1 MRFENVRTTDAIG
14 TVLGHTH
21 RLRIAQTTDK
31 ETEKETTQRLSKG
44 TLLNAKHI
52 DMLLQAGVDSV
63 MVAVL
68 ETDDVLENVAVERLA
83 LLFRDSGVGVESS
96 RQGRCNLYALHRGV
110 LDYDVSLIHRLNALD
125 WRVGMAI
132 EHGGVVEAGTVFA
145 SIKVIPY
152 AVPRTVLDAWES
164 ALKSERGVEIY
175 PLHRRHV
182 ALVVS
187 QSSEQASSIQR
198 IVDVHR
204 SRIEGLGSQIDRV
217 YRCEHTVE
225 SIAQSLQSMVM
236 EVWDLVLFYGETAVV
251 DIDDVLPLAIRS
263 VGGEVERVGMPVEPG
278 NMLLLGSIQKRPIV
292 GVPRCAQHIQQSGLD
307 LVLARAL
314 SGAPLS
320 SLDIARLGVGGYLKR
335 NDSPIVPKERRH
347 TIGAV
352 VLMAGLSSRMKGA
365 NKLSM
370 SIPKPD
376 GDGNTTVSVQTVQ
389 RVLSAGYAPVVV
401 VTGYQEREIRALL
414 QGLPVRFVHNPAFAD
429 GMGTSIAKAFSV
441 LSGWDAGLLALG
453 DMPFVSPTIL
463 KEMYQRSTE
472 YPEHIVVPMHKAR
485 RGHPIIFPSA
495 LFAELQ
501 QCTGDVGARSVLQ
514 NHQDIIERVNVSDMS
529 IFWDVDT
536 EDLLRRYVE
545 CIEAGQS

>member
-1 MRFENVRTTDAIG
+1 MKFEKIKTTDAIG

-21 RLRIAQTTDK
+21 RLKTDQGIS
-31 ETEKETTQRLSKG
+31 QRLSKG

-52 DMLLQAGVDSV
+52 DMLLQAEVDSV

-68 ETDDVLENVAVERLA
+68 ETDDILENSAVERLA
-83 LLFRDSGVGVESS
+83 RLFQGAGVGVESP

-132 EHGGVVEAGTVFA
+132 EYGGVIEAGTVFA

-152 AVPRTVLDAWES
+152 AVPRSVLDAWELE
-164 ALKSERGVEIY
+164 LKSGSGVEMY
-175 PLHRRHV
+175 PLRRRHV
-182 ALVVS
+182 ALIVS
-187 QSSEQASSIQR
+187 QHSDQPSSIQR

-217 YRCEHTVE
+217 CRCEHTVA
-225 SIAQSLQSMVM
+225 SIAQSLQSVVT
-236 EVWDLVLFYGETAVV
+236 EGWDLVLFYGATAVV
-251 DIDDVLPLAIRS
+251 DVDDVLPLAIRS

-278 NMLLLGSIQKRPIV
+278 NMLLLGRMLECPII

-314 SGAPLS
+314 SGASLS
-320 SLDIARLGVGGYLKR
+320 SVDISRLGVGGYLK
-335 NDSPIVPKERRH
+335 NNPSTVVPKEPGH
-347 TIGAV
+347 KIGAV

-370 SIPKPD
+370 SIPTPD
-376 GDGNTTVSVQTVQ
+376 EDGHTTVAVQTVKGI
-389 RVLSAGYAPVVV
+389 LSAGYAPVVV
-401 VTGYQEREIRALL
+401 VTGHQETEIRELL

-463 KEMYQRSTE
+463 KEMYQRSME
-472 YPEHIVVPMHKAR
+472 SPEHIVVPVHNGR
-485 RGHPIIFPSA
+485 RGHPIVFPSS

-514 NHQDIIERVNVSDMS
+514 SHQDIIERVNVSDTS

-545 CIEAGQS
+545 CMEAAQS